1 MKKYLLPISLFV
13 NVVLLITIIVV
24 GALFFNLKSKIDST
38 VEQIKNGQYAE
49 LVKDNTANLIPER
62 LKNFKKIEPNQSQC
76 DYFYQQIDS
85 LIGYL
90 EENPTIA
97 GSEKYVK
104 QLNNLKKSAEKTPST
119 LKETACEKGISTI
132 NFIGEKISTATE

>member
-49 LVKDNTANLIPER
+49 LVKDNTANLIPEG
-62 LKNFKKIEPNQSQC
+62 L
-76 DYFYQQIDS
+76 
-85 LIGYL
+85 
-90 EENPTIA
+90 
-97 GSEKYVK
+97 
-104 QLNNLKKSAEKTPST
+104 
-119 LKETACEKGISTI
+119 
-132 NFIGEKISTATE
+132 KISRKLNPIKVNATISINK